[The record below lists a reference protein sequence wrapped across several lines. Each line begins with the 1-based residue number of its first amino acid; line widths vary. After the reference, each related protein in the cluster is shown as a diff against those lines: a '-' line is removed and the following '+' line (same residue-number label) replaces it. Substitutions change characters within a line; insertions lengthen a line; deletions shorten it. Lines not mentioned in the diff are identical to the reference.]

1 MSTLVLIRHASTAET
16 GRSLSG
22 RLPGIPLSEKGR
34 EEARA
39 LAERLS
45 GVAFTRI
52 ASSPIQRCL
61 ETLEPI
67 LRTRTTG
74 VAARPEVEIDERL
87 IEVDYG
93 AWSGRELKTLAKDP
107 LWTTVQRQPSAMH
120 FPKGEALAAAAAR
133 GVAAVRERSAALGG
147 DDVWLAASHGDVI
160 KAIVADALGTPLDLF
175 QRISIDPASITVIR
189 YGGERPTVV
198 RVNDSGTPLSTLLSG
213 RRHGS
218 LLDRIR
224 GRNGGAR

>member
-34 EEARA
+34 EEARI

-52 ASSPIQRCL
+52 SSSPIQRCL

-224 GRNGGAR
+224 GRSGGAR

>member
-22 RLPGIPLSEKGR
+22 RLPGIPLSERGR
-34 EEARA
+34 EEARI

-74 VAARPEVEIDERL
+74 IAARPEVEIDERL

-93 AWSGRELKTLAKDP
+93 SWSGRELKTLAKDP

-120 FPKGEALAAAAAR
+120 FPKGEALAAAAVR

-224 GRNGGAR
+224 GRSGGAR

>member
-1 MSTLVLIRHASTAET
+1 VSTLVLIRHASTEET

-45 GVAFTRI
+45 SVDFTRI

-67 LRTRTTG
+67 LRTRTSG

-93 AWSGRELKTLAKDP
+93 AWSGRELKALAKDP

-133 GVAAVRERSAALGG
+133 GVTAVRERSAALGS

-175 QRISIDPASITVIR
+175 QRIAIDPASITVIR

-213 RRHGS
+213 RRRGS

-224 GRNGGAR
+224 GRSGGAR

>member
-22 RLPGIPLSEKGR
+22 RLPGIPLSERGR
-34 EEARA
+34 EEARI

-74 VAARPEVEIDERL
+74 IAARPEVEIDERL

-93 AWSGRELKTLAKDP
+93 SWSGRELKTLAKDP

-189 YGGERPTVV
+189 YGSERPTVF
-198 RVNDSGTPLSTLLSG
+198 RVNDSGTPLGALLSG

-224 GRNGGAR
+224 GRNGGVR

>member
-34 EEARA
+34 EEARI

-224 GRNGGAR
+224 GRSGGAR

>member
-1 MSTLVLIRHASTAET
+1 MSTLVLIRHASTSET

-22 RLPGIPLSEKGR
+22 RLPGIPLSEQGR

-45 GVAFTRI
+45 GVPFARI

-74 VAARPEVEIDERL
+74 VAARPEVEIEERL
-87 IEVDYG
+87 TEVDYG
-93 AWSGRELKTLAKDP
+93 AWSGRELKALAKEP
-107 LWTTVQRQPSAMH
+107 LWETVQRQPSAMH
-120 FPKGEALAAAAAR
+120 FPKGEGLAAAAAR
-133 GVAAVRERSAALGG
+133 GIAAVRERSAALDRG
-147 DDVWLAASHGDVI
+147 DVWLAASHGDVI

-175 QRISIDPASITVIR
+175 QRISVDPASITVIR

-198 RVNDSGTPLSTLLSG
+198 RLNDSTAPLAAVLSG
-213 RRHGS
+213 RSRGS
-218 LLDRIR
+218 LLDRLR
-224 GRNGGAR
+224 GRSGVAR

>member
-1 MSTLVLIRHASTAET
+1 MSTLVLVRHASTAET

-22 RLPGIPLSEKGR
+22 RLPGIPLSERGR

-39 LAERLS
+39 LADRLS
-45 GVAFTRI
+45 GVAFTHI
-52 ASSPIQRCL
+52 ASSPMERCL

-67 LRTRTTG
+67 LRTRTAG
-74 VAARPEVEIDERL
+74 VAARPQVEIDERL
-87 IEVDYG
+87 TEVDYG
-93 AWSGRELKTLAKDP
+93 SWSGRELKALAKEP
-107 LWTTVQRQPSAMH
+107 LWSTVQRQPSAVH
-120 FPKGEALAAAAAR
+120 FPRGESLAAAAAR
-133 GVAAVRERSAALGG
+133 VVAAARERSSALE
-147 DDVWLAASHGDVI
+147 DDEVWLAASHGDVI

-198 RVNDSGTPLSTLLSG
+198 RVNDSGTPLATLLSA
-213 RRHGS
+213 RPKGS

-224 GRNGGAR
+224 GRTGGVG

>member
-1 MSTLVLIRHASTAET
+1 MSTLVLVRHASTAET

-22 RLPGIPLSEKGR
+22 RLPGIPLSERGR

-39 LAERLS
+39 LADRLS
-45 GVAFTRI
+45 GVAFTHI
-52 ASSPIQRCL
+52 ASSPMERCL

-67 LRTRTTG
+67 LRTRTAG
-74 VAARPEVEIDERL
+74 VAARPQVEIDERL
-87 IEVDYG
+87 TEVDYG
-93 AWSGRELKTLAKDP
+93 SWSGRELKALAKEP
-107 LWTTVQRQPSAMH
+107 LWSTVQRQPSAVH
-120 FPKGEALAAAAAR
+120 FPRGESLAAAAAR
-133 GVAAVRERSAALGG
+133 GVAAARERSSALE
-147 DDVWLAASHGDVI
+147 DDEVWLAASHGDVI

-198 RVNDSGTPLSTLLSG
+198 RVNDSGTPLATLLSA
-213 RRHGS
+213 RPKGS

-224 GRNGGAR
+224 GRTGGVG

>member
-1 MSTLVLIRHASTAET
+1 MGTLVLIRHASTAET

-34 EEARA
+34 GEAES

-45 GVAFTRI
+45 DVAFARI
-52 ASSPIQRCL
+52 VSSPIQRCL

-67 LRTRTTG
+67 LRTRSAG
-74 VAARPEVEIDERL
+74 VAARPEIEIDDRL
-87 IEVDYG
+87 TEVDYG
-93 AWSGRELKTLAKDP
+93 DWAGRDLKALAKEP
-107 LWTTVQRQPSAMH
+107 LWTTVQRQPSAMQ

-133 GVAAVRERSAALGG
+133 GTAAIREYANAADEGS
-147 DDVWLAASHGDVI
+147 VWLAASHGDLI

-175 QRISIDPASITVIR
+175 QRIVIDPASITVIR
-189 YGGERPTVV
+189 YGDERPTVV
-198 RVNDSGTPLSTLLSG
+198 RVNDSAASLGTLLAAPRG
-213 RRHGS
+213 GS

-224 GRNGGAR
+224 GRSGGR

>member
-1 MSTLVLIRHASTAET
+1 VSTLVLVRHASTAET

-22 RLPGIPLSEKGR
+22 RLPGIPLSERGR

-39 LAERLS
+39 LADRLS
-45 GVAFTRI
+45 GVAFTHI
-52 ASSPIQRCL
+52 ASSPMERCL

-67 LRTRTTG
+67 LRTRTAG
-74 VAARPEVEIDERL
+74 VAARPQVEIDERL
-87 IEVDYG
+87 TEVDYG
-93 AWSGRELKTLAKDP
+93 SWSGRELKALAKEP
-107 LWTTVQRQPSAMH
+107 LWSTVQRQPSAVH
-120 FPKGEALAAAAAR
+120 FPRGESLAAAAAR
-133 GVAAVRERSAALGG
+133 GVAAARERSSALE
-147 DDVWLAASHGDVI
+147 DDEVWLAASHGDVI

-198 RVNDSGTPLSTLLSG
+198 RVNDSGTPLATLLSA
-213 RRHGS
+213 RPKGS

-224 GRNGGAR
+224 GRTGGAR

>member
-1 MSTLVLIRHASTAET
+1 MSTLVLIRHARTAET
-16 GRSLSG
+16 GRTLSG

-34 EEARA
+34 EEAR
-39 LAERLS
+39 LLGERLS

-198 RVNDSGTPLSTLLSG
+198 RVNDSGTPLSTLLSSQ
-213 RRHGS
+213 RHGS

-224 GRNGGAR
+224 GRSGGAR

>member
-1 MSTLVLIRHASTAET
+1 MSTLVLVRHASTAET

-22 RLPGIPLSEKGR
+22 RLPGIPLSEQGR
-34 EEARA
+34 EEARV

-67 LRTRTTG
+67 LRTRTAG
-74 VAARPEVEIDERL
+74 VAARPEIEIDERL
-87 IEVDYG
+87 TEVDYG
-93 AWSGRELKTLAKDP
+93 DWSGRELKSLVKEP
-107 LWTTVQRQPSAMH
+107 LWATVQRQPSAMR
-120 FPKGEALAAAAAR
+120 FPKGEALSAAAAR
-133 GVAAVRERSAALGG
+133 GVAAVRERSAALDG
-147 DDVWLAASHGDVI
+147 DDVWLAASHGDLI

-189 YGGERPTVV
+189 HGGERPTVV
-198 RVNDSGTPLSTLLSG
+198 RVNDSGTPLAALLSA
-213 RRHGS
+213 RQKGS